1 MIALLRRLSSEL
13 RLLAVYILTV
23 HIHLVFTNQG
33 NFSCTGS
40 SIDIFLSLLFCLI
53 KLIITL
59 GWMKSDVDQLQQCTH
74 TDTHICLR
82 LTTVP
87 ASESTTLYEQTS
99 VDSVANHKIQNNE
112 RFVRRVLRF
121 FLLVKGML
129 CLITV

>member
-1 MIALLRRLSSEL
+1 
-13 RLLAVYILTV
+13 
-23 HIHLVFTNQG
+23 
-33 NFSCTGS
+33 
-40 SIDIFLSLLFCLI
+40 
-53 KLIITL
+53 
-59 GWMKSDVDQLQQCTH
+59 MKSNVDQLQQCTD

-87 ASESTTLYEQTS
+87 ASESATLYEQTS
-99 VDSVANHKIQNNE
+99 VDSVANHCKIQNNE